1 MWAQPAAGRKGSCVE
16 RKPAG
21 CRELLRANRR
31 RFRGLVPTDR
41 GAADE
46 PEDVTVPAR
55 ALDAVY
61 FTIGSEPVGAP
72 EPAVRVDVI
81 QLEVEDK
88 SHVLLTA
95 DEAVELAE
103 ALLRAA
109 HDADAPQH

>member
-1 MWAQPAAGRKGSCVE
+1 
-16 RKPAG
+16 
-21 CRELLRANRR
+21 
-31 RFRGLVPTDR
+31 VPTHP

-46 PEDVTVPAR
+46 PTEGLTVPAR

-61 FTIGSEPVGAP
+61 FAIGTEPVGAP

-88 SHVLLTA
+88 SYVLLTA
-95 DEAVELAE
+95 GEAVELAE

-109 HDADAPQH
+109 ADADAPQY